1 MTQNIGKYMKP
12 AAKLTSFLLKNI
24 PLDCKD
30 NVKSD
35 MQVLT
40 ELAGSILSDIKETEL
55 GKMVLIR
62 FIRHTFSLLRS
73 TVLTGSLCSHW
84 KLLRPR
90 E

>member
-1 MTQNIGKYMKP
+1 MKP
-12 AAKLTSFLLKNI
+12 AAKVTSFLLQNI
-24 PLDCKD
+24 PWDSKD

-55 GKMVLIR
+55 GKIVLIR
-62 FIRHTFSLLRS
+62 LIKNIFSLLRS

-84 KLLRPR
+84 KLLRP
-90 E
+90 